1 MGRSRRRPSRHSS
14 DGQPEPGSTSQSAGS
29 PEPEYLIV
37 GEIIRPHGVRG
48 DVAMKSLTAY
58 PERLGDIETLYVGED
73 FTPYQVKRIRPHQA
87 GMIIL
92 FQGLS
97 DRDQAEELRGEMVRI
112 HMDDA
117 VPLEDGEY
125 YLFQIE
131 GIRVV
136 TDEGQELGHLTD
148 YIETGANDVYIIT
161 TPEGSEVLIPA
172 IPDVIRQVDLEAH
185 VMTIRLLDGLI

>member
-1 MGRSRRRPSRHSS
+1 MGRSRRHPSRRSS
-14 DGQPEPGSTSQSAGS
+14 DGQPDPGSAGNKAGS

-58 PERLGDIETLYVGED
+58 PERLGDIEQLYVGAD
-73 FTPYQVKRIRPHQA
+73 HVPYRVKRIRPHQS
-87 GMIIL
+87 GMLIL
-92 FQGLS
+92 FQGIA
-97 DRDQAEELRGEMVRI
+97 DRNQAEELRGEMVYI
-112 HMDDA
+112 HLDDA
-117 VPLEDGEY
+117 IPLEDGEY
-125 YLFQIE
+125 YLYQIE

-161 TPEGSEVLIPA
+161 TSEGGEVLIPA
-172 IPDVIRQVDLEAH
+172 IPDVIQAVDLDAH
-185 VMTIRLLDGLI
+185 VMTVRLLDGLI

>member
-1 MGRSRRRPSRHSS
+1 MGRSHRRPSRHSS
-14 DGQPEPGSTSQSAGS
+14 DGQPEPGSAGQTAGS

-58 PERLGDIETLYVGED
+58 PERLGAIKTLYVGED
-73 FTPYQVKRIRPHQA
+73 YTPCRVQRIRPHQA
-87 GMIIL
+87 GMLIL
-92 FQGLS
+92 FQGLA
-97 DRDQAEELRGEMVRI
+97 DRDQAEELRGEMVYI

-117 VPLEDGEY
+117 IPLEDGEY

-161 TPEGSEVLIPA
+161 TPEGNEVLIPA
-172 IPDVIRQVDLEAH
+172 IPDVIQQVDLDVH
-185 VMTIRLLDGLI
+185 VMTIKLLDGLI